1 MSALDIQMF
10 GGLAL
15 LALLLWQLATG
26 MRWIKL
32 GKINYKVHKWSGVT
46 LAVFGV
52 PHLVNA
58 MRIAGWL
65 KF

>member
-1 MSALDIQMF
+1 MTSRLTPLSWFLIV
-10 GGLAL
+10 LS
-15 LALLLWQLATG
+15 
-26 MRWIKL
+26 
-32 GKINYKVHKWSGVT
+32 VVT